1 MATIRI
7 PSPMR
12 RYTNGE
18 RQVTVA
24 ATTLA
29 AAIEELDRRF
39 PGLSERLLDRDG
51 NLHHFVNVFIDEQD
65 VRLLQGLATPLA
77 EKTEVSIIPAMAGGC
92 RIQPPIAAPTSE
104 GARFRLAARR
114 ESPSGRSARRGRRH
128 RPGPVPA

>member
-77 EKTEVSIIPAMAGGC
+77 EGTEVSIIPAMAGG
-92 RIQPPIAAPTSE
+92 
-104 GARFRLAARR
+104 
-114 ESPSGRSARRGRRH
+114 ESPSGRSARRRRRH
-128 RPGPVPA
+128 RSGPVPA